1 MTMSPRSQVAEH
13 TSGKAVQKAI
23 SEFKE
28 LAALSLYLYICIG
41 AVVLFKSATLQ
52 QAGIGYAVWGIAAV
66 KALLLAKFILVGRA
80 LRLGKRFGDQPLIW
94 PTLYHAFTFLILLL
108 ILTTF
113 EELFVGLLHHR
124 PAVES
129 LSHVVGS
136 TFLQVFSVC
145 LIMFLILIPYSAFV
159 SLGGVLG
166 EHEVVR
172 LFFVS
177 RAPDAAVSERPV

>member
-1 MTMSPRSQVAEH
+1 MTEH
-13 TSGKAVQKAI
+13 ALAKPALRQKAV

-28 LAALSLYLYICIG
+28 MMALAAYLYVCLG

-52 QAGIGYAVWGIAAV
+52 QAGLGYTIWGIAAV
-66 KALLLAKFILVGRA
+66 KALLLAKFMLVGRA
-80 LRLGKRFGDQPLIW
+80 LHIGKRFGNKPLVW
-94 PTLYHAFTFLILLL
+94 PTLYHAFVFLILLL

-124 PAVES
+124 AVADS

-136 TFLQVFSVC
+136 TFLQAFAVC
-145 LIMFLILIPYSAFV
+145 LILFLILIPYSAFIC
-159 SLGGVLG
+159 LGEVLG

-172 LFFVS
+172 LFFIS
-177 RAPDAAVSERPV
+177 RAADPAVRERPR

>member
-1 MTMSPRSQVAEH
+1 VSEH
-13 TSGKAVQKAI
+13 VSGKATLRQKAF

-28 LAALSLYLYICIG
+28 VAALSLYLYVCIG

-52 QAGIGYAVWGIAAV
+52 QAGISYDTWGIAAV
-66 KALLLAKFILVGRA
+66 KALLLAKFILVGQA
-80 LRLGKRFGDQPLIW
+80 LHLGKRFGDLPLIW
-94 PTLYHAFTFLILLL
+94 PTLYHAFIFLVLLL
-108 ILTTF
+108 ILTTL
-113 EELFVGLLHHR
+113 EELIVGLLHHR

-136 TFLQVFSVC
+136 TFLQAFSVC
-145 LIMFLILIPYSAFV
+145 LIIYLILIPYSAFV

-166 EHEVVR
+166 EREVVR

-177 RAPDAAVSERPV
+177 RTPDLAVRERPV

>member
-1 MTMSPRSQVAEH
+1 MAKHLPD
-13 TSGKAVQKAI
+13 KAGLQQKAI

-28 LAALSLYLYICIG
+28 FAALTLYLYVCIG

-52 QAGIGYAVWGIAAV
+52 QVGIDYTIWGIAAI

-80 LRLGKRFGDQPLIW
+80 LHLGKRFEGQPLIW
-94 PTLYHAFTFLILLL
+94 PTLYHAFAFVILLL

-136 TFLQVFSVC
+136 TFLQGFSVC
-145 LIMFLILIPYSAFV
+145 LVMFLVLIPYSAFV

-166 EHEVVR
+166 EREVIR

-177 RAPDAAVSERPV
+177 RAPDAAVRERPV